1 MFNTIIFSS
10 IYPVGDYF
18 FLLKIADYSKDYHPE
33 SKIIMD
39 IPAALNFFLKDP
51 QFTRNLIKTKVDQL
65 ASAWNKKFYQ
75 TDATVYFCQF
85 PIWCIIFYYICT
97 LLYRI
102 YLFLQTRHTRSHFS
116 DYSVISTHVFK
127 QKRDNVEKNHTSEI
141 VLSVNNWHFV
151 KDNLYKA
158 KTPACQA
165 DDCSISIK
173 LSSTIF
179 RSELQAA
186 DSSVDASD
194 EFYFDKNGAVI
205 PYPALKEL
213 LHCDEFYTYM
223 EQVKIQFEADSGSKA
238 WQEDNDKT
246 TEDNGKSG
254 SAKATPSSRPE
265 IYVLDEEQEG
275 EEEEEEEEV
284 PLKVKKPNKQKADKK
299 KWGLRWIPC

>member
-1 MFNTIIFSS
+1 MPRYI
-10 IYPVGDYF
+10 
-18 FLLKIADYSKDYHPE
+18 
-33 SKIIMD
+33 
-39 IPAALNFFLKDP
+39 
-51 QFTRNLIKTKVDQL
+51 
-65 ASAWNKKFYQ
+65 
-75 TDATVYFCQF
+75 CQF
-85 PIWCIIFYYICT
+85 PIWFIIFYYICT

-102 YLFLQTRHTRSHFS
+102 YLFIFLQTRHTRSHYS

-213 LHCDEFYTYM
+213 LHCEEFYTYM
-223 EQVKIQFEADSGSKA
+223 EQVKIQFEGDSGSKA

-275 EEEEEEEEV
+275 EEEEEEEEEV

>member
-1 MFNTIIFSS
+1 
-10 IYPVGDYF
+10 
-18 FLLKIADYSKDYHPE
+18 
-33 SKIIMD
+33 
-39 IPAALNFFLKDP
+39 
-51 QFTRNLIKTKVDQL
+51 
-65 ASAWNKKFYQ
+65 
-75 TDATVYFCQF
+75 
-85 PIWCIIFYYICT
+85 
-97 LLYRI
+97 
-102 YLFLQTRHTRSHFS
+102 
-116 DYSVISTHVFK
+116 VFK

-213 LHCDEFYTYM
+213 LHCEEFYTYM
-223 EQVKIQFEADSGSKA
+223 EQVKIQFEVDSGSKA

-275 EEEEEEEEV
+275 
-284 PLKVKKPNKQKADKK
+284 KK
-299 KWGLRWIPC
+299 KKKKKKFHSKSKNPTSKRPTKKNEVSGGSPAKKVSFWVCSSIGQVGKKKNKKSTKKH

>member
-75 TDATVYFCQF
+75 TDATVYLSVSHL
-85 PIWCIIFYYICT
+85 IYYY
-97 LLYRI
+97 LLYMYVIISNLFI
-102 YLFLQTRHTRSHFS
+102 YFLQTRHTRSHYS

-213 LHCDEFYTYM
+213 LHCEEFYTYM
-223 EQVKIQFEADSGSKA
+223 EQVKIQFEGDSGSKA

-275 EEEEEEEEV
+275 EEEEEEEEEV

-299 KWGLRWIPC
+299 K